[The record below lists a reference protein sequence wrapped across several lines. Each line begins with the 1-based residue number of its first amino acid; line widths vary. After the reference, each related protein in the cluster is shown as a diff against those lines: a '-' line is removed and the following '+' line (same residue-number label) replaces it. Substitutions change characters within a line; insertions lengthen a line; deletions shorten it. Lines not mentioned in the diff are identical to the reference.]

1 MAETDG
7 DACVVCLCAPR
18 LHLELPAV
26 IIELL
31 MGALALGEDVR
42 RATHV
47 SRAPDAQHLPAKDE
61 IKSGHITEPDI
72 SHIT

>member
-1 MAETDG
+1 
-7 DACVVCLCAPR
+7 
-18 LHLELPAV
+18 V